1 MAATKT
7 KQVSGWKLLWRLMR
21 YQPKLYV
28 IDSIFWILIMGL
40 PAVPGLIIREF
51 STPSRANLNS
61 ASLPGPSLPLLA
73 NGLGQIVVIFA
84 GRLTKVSCALP
95 SVH

>member
-40 PAVPGLIIREF
+40 PAG
-51 STPSRANLNS
+51 
-61 ASLPGPSLPLLA
+61 
-73 NGLGQIVVIFA
+73 
-84 GRLTKVSCALP
+84 
-95 SVH
+95 

>member
-28 IDSIFWILIMGL
+28 IDSIFWILIMLVQRG
-40 PAVPGLIIREF
+40 
-51 STPSRANLNS
+51 
-61 ASLPGPSLPLLA
+61 
-73 NGLGQIVVIFA
+73 
-84 GRLTKVSCALP
+84 
-95 SVH
+95 

>member
-40 PAVPGLIIREF
+40 PAVRGIIREF
-51 STPSRANLNS
+51 FNTLTGESQLCLDH
-61 ASLPGPSLPLLA
+61 SLLLPTAWGKLLSYLVA
-73 NGLGQIVVIFA
+73 LP
-84 GRLTKVSCALP
+84 KVSCALP